1 MSRTTGP
8 RAKIVRKFKENL
20 FGNPKFDRI
29 LAKKPYPAGAHGKKL
44 RRRLSDFG
52 QQLEEKQK
60 LRLMYDLT
68 EKQFQ
73 RLYRE
78 ARKTQAATGERLLQ
92 FLETRLDS
100 VVYRAGFAST
110 LAAARQLVNH
120 GHVMVDNRKLDVA
133 SYRVKPGQVVGLTGK
148 AQKIPQV
155 TALLANKDNQPPHWL
170 KRQAALVKLER
181 LPERK
186 ELNLN
191 TQEQLIVEY
200 YSR

>member
-1 MSRTTGP
+1 MSRTTRA
-8 RAKIVRKFKENL
+8 RAKLVRKFKENI

-29 LAKKPYPAGAHGKKL
+29 LAKKPYPPGAHGKKM

-60 LRLMYDLT
+60 LRFMYDLS
-68 EKQFQ
+68 EKQFHT
-73 RLYRE
+73 LYLV
-78 ARKTQAATGERLLQ
+78 ARKTQAATGEKLLQ
-92 FLETRLDS
+92 LLESRLDT
-100 VVYRAGFAST
+100 VVYRAGFAPT

-120 GHVMVDNRKLDVA
+120 GHITVDNKKIDIA
-133 SYRVKPGQVVGLTGK
+133 SYLVKIGQVVGLSGK
-148 AQKIPQV
+148 GQKIPQV
-155 TALLANKDNQPPHWL
+155 AALLEQKDNQPSAWL
-170 KRQAALVKLER
+170 KRKAALVKLDR

-191 TQEQLIVEY
+191 IQEQLIVEF

>member
-1 MSRTTGP
+1 MSRTTRA
-8 RAKIVRKFKENL
+8 RAKLVRKFKENI

-29 LAKKPYPAGAHGKKL
+29 LAKKPYPPGAHGKKM

-60 LRLMYDLT
+60 LRFMYDLS
-68 EKQFQ
+68 EKQFHT
-73 RLYRE
+73 LYLV
-78 ARKTQAATGERLLQ
+78 ARKTQAATGEKLLQ
-92 FLETRLDS
+92 LLESRLDT
-100 VVYRAGFAST
+100 VVYRAGFAPT

-120 GHVMVDNRKLDVA
+120 GHITVDNKKIDIA
-133 SYRVKPGQVVGLTGK
+133 SYLVKIGQVVGLSGK
-148 AQKIPQV
+148 GQKIPQV
-155 TALLANKDNQPPHWL
+155 AALLEQKENQPSAWL
-170 KRQAALVKLER
+170 KRKAALVKLDR

-191 TQEQLIVEY
+191 IQEQLIVEF